1 MGKSAGS
8 PPPAPD
14 PTVTANAQTASNIA
28 TARKTAELNRVNQ
41 VGPTGSITYS
51 QGAAPIDRNAW
62 INNMVEAERAK
73 WTSAHPAGS
82 TPGYNNS
89 DAYGAGGGD
98 QGGYYG
104 AGGGATG
111 AGQAQMFDEAGTR
124 ARYDAMPTPDAPG
137 QDTWTQTTKLSPEQQ
152 KLYDLTVQGQT
163 TYGETANNLLNNTKD
178 QLSQP
183 VNTDWDAERSRLL
196 AAQRARLDPY
206 YSEQEEGLR
215 QRLRNSGLTEG
226 SEGWNREFRN
236 FNQGRNDALV
246 AADLRAGDT
255 VGQGIQQTAAL
266 RGMPLNEASAL
277 LSGSQVQI
285 PQLQQTAGANV
296 APTDVIGATNGT
308 YQNNLAAW
316 SAQNQQNAATTGG
329 LFGLAGTLG
338 GAAMRYGPG
347 LFALS
352 DARAKKDILPIGK
365 AHNGLPL
372 YAFRYRGDDK
382 PQIGLMA
389 QDVEKVN
396 PGAVVTTAS
405 GLKAVDY
412 GRALSNV

>member
-1 MGKSAGS
+1 MGKPVGS

-51 QGAAPIDRNAW
+51 QGAAPIDRNVW
-62 INNMVEAERAK
+62 INSQVEAERAK
-73 WTSAHPAGS
+73 WNSAHPAGS
-82 TPGYNNS
+82 MPTYNNS

-98 QGGYYG
+98 MSGYYG
-104 AGGGATG
+104 AGGGAAG
-111 AGQAQMFDEAGTR
+111 AGQAQMFDEAGAR

-137 QDTWTQTTKLSPEQQ
+137 QDTWTQTTTLSPEQQ

-163 TYGETANNLLNNTKD
+163 TYGETANNLLNGVKD

-183 VNTDWDAERSRLL
+183 VNTDWGAERERLL

-236 FNQGRNDALV
+236 FNQGRNDALL

-296 APTDVIGATNGT
+296 APTDVIGATNGA

-316 SAQNQQNAATTGG
+316 NAQNQQNAATTGG

-338 GAAMRYGPG
+338 SAAVKYWP
-347 LFALS
+347 S
-352 DARAKKDILPIGK
+352 DARLKTDIKEVGT
-365 AHNGLPL
+365 AHNGMPL
-372 YAFRYRGDDK
+372 YSYRYKGSNI
-382 PQIGLMA
+382 PQVGVMA
-389 QDVEKVN
+389 QDVAKVK
-396 PGAVVTTAS
+396 PDAVVKTPS
-405 GLKAVDY
+405 GFLAVDY